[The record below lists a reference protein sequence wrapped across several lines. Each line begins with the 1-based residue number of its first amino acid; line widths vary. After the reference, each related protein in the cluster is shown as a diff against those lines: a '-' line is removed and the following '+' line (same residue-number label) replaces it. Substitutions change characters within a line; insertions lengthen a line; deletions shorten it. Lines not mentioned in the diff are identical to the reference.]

1 MMVFCRLQVTFSF
14 PSVSGLLP
22 TIFVYKTSVNSPF
35 LKNANRVVLSLVI
48 QAINMSDNKE
58 AFSILFNRKV
68 TALSAYCST
77 YRHKNVLQYVDN
89 LEMKRKMSINF

>member
-1 MMVFCRLQVTFSF
+1 
-14 PSVSGLLP
+14 
-22 TIFVYKTSVNSPF
+22 
-35 LKNANRVVLSLVI
+35 
-48 QAINMSDNKE
+48 MSDNKE